1 MARVKRANKAAKPKA
16 SDLTVVGWREWV
28 GLPDLGVE
36 RLKAKVDTGART
48 SALHAFDL
56 ETFTRGG
63 LEWVRFV
70 VHPLQGKMKPSIP
83 AEAPVAELRRVT
95 SSNGKSELRPVIVT
109 TVELQNKRWRI
120 ELTLTRR
127 DEMSFR
133 MLLGREA
140 LRRHCL
146 VNPGKSYLGGK
157 PPDAPLK
164 GDKS

>member
-1 MARVKRANKAAKPKA
+1 MAKPKRTKPKP
-16 SDLTVVGWREWV
+16 SNLTVVGWREWV

-36 RLKAKVDTGART
+36 HLKAKVDTGART
-48 SALHAFDL
+48 SALHAFNL
-56 ETFTRGG
+56 KTFTRDG

-70 VHPLQGKMKPSIP
+70 VHPLQGKMKPSIQ
-83 AEAPVAELRRVT
+83 AEAPVAELRRVK
-95 SSNGKSELRPVIVT
+95 SSNGKSELRPVILT
-109 TVELQNKRWRI
+109 TVELQDKRWRI

-157 PPDAPLK
+157 QPSPHAK
-164 GDKS
+164 GESS